1 MRLDPTITMILIIA
15 AAAVVVALIGWAVAR
30 KRRSHELRERFGSEY
45 DYATRETGSR
55 AEAERELREREEHAR
70 NITIQPLSLDDR
82 KRFETEWE
90 AIEARFV
97 ERPTTAVLEADELIR
112 EVLRL
117 RGFPIRNFDELVADL
132 SVHQPDVVE
141 DFRAAHSVLDRSDP
155 GEISTEDLRQAMLHY
170 RRLFAE
176 LVGQAPATRSATDRE
191 VPIEETRER
200 DAAPR
205 RTAAEPGRSSTAPR
219 ERPRRRDRPSR

>member
-1 MRLDPTITMILIIA
+1 MRLDPTVTMILIIA
-15 AAAVVVALIGWAVAR
+15 AAAVVVALVGWAVAR
-30 KRRSHELRERFGSEY
+30 SRRSRELRERFGSEY

-82 KRFETEWE
+82 KRFETEWD

-176 LVGQAPATRSATDRE
+176 LVGQAPATRGATDRE

-200 DAAPR
+200 EAAPHR
-205 RTAAEPGRSSTAPR
+205 SSPEPGPASTTPR